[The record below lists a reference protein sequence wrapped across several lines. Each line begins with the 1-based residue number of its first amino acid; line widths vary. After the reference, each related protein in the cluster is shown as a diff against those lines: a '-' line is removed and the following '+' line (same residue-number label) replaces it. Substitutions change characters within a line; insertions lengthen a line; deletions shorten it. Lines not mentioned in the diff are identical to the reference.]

1 MTNSNNDTSSADPT
15 HSELTTIDK
24 LRGIRWAIASNTAN
38 TVFVQFTYFGSVF
51 ILFLNELGL
60 SKTDI
65 GFIMSFTPFAGL
77 IALFIAPRVARF
89 GFKRTFL
96 TFYSIRKTIT
106 FGLLFTPFIFTQY
119 GSQLTF
125 FYIAAIVGIFSI
137 ARAVAEQGR
146 FPWVQEYVPST
157 MQGKFSATNNIFSTI
172 AGFLAVT
179 IAGTVLEYFSGGLN
193 GYMWLIAVG
202 IGFGFLSI
210 WLMSFVPG
218 GATIIHKEGSERP
231 KRDLGSALNDSN
243 FKRYLLG
250 AGLIVVAAQPLN
262 SFVPLYMQEQIG
274 LSAGSIVYLQSG
286 TLIGA
291 MLTSFVWGWASD
303 RYGGRPV
310 MLLGI
315 ILTILLPILW
325 LALPMLS
332 GNKAYAAMIIAFL
345 QGVAAMGW
353 GIGSVRLLFVGM
365 VPPDKKGD
373 YMALYHAFIGF
384 MGGISQLFG
393 GRILDASQSIS
404 GSFIGVELNP
414 FLPIFIMGL
423 ILPIIALFL
432 MARLQID
439 ETLTMGQFLGIFYR
453 GNPFLAVTSMI
464 RYNFTTDEE
473 STIRNTERLGR
484 ARSVLTVDELLKALQ
499 DPRFNVRFEAILATS
514 RMNPEPRITNAL
526 QEILGGNTPALS
538 MIAAWALGR
547 IGDQSAIEP
556 LRIGMN
562 HNFRSIQAQSIRSL
576 GTLHD
581 QESVDKLRTLL
592 TTSRVEDQDAD
603 VGLHM
608 AYASSLGKM
617 RDVESVPSMLRF
629 LQKTSDD
636 SIQLELALA
645 LARIVDDESY
655 FIQFHRHYLDD
666 PGTSL
671 AQAITTFSKQ
681 APMFANCT
689 TDYATNVENCINT
702 FARNDINSG
711 AKMLANIINN
721 IRTRPIDRTSDTIL
735 AACAEQLTINGA
747 NRPEYLILALQTM
760 NAEIQK

>member
-1 MTNSNNDTSSADPT
+1 MNATLDEQNQND
-15 HSELTTIDK
+15 LTTIDK

-38 TVFVQFTYFGSVF
+38 TIFVQFTYFGSVF

-96 TFYSIRKTIT
+96 TFYSIRKVITI
-106 FGLLFTPFIFTQY
+106 GLLFTPAIYLRY

-125 FYIAAIVGIFSI
+125 FYIAAIVSTFSI

-179 IAGTVLEYFSGGLN
+179 IAGSVLEYFSGGLS

-202 IGFGFLSI
+202 IGFGVLSV

-218 GATIIHKEGSERP
+218 GAPIIHNEENERP
-231 KRDLGSALNDSN
+231 KRDLGAALNDSN

-250 AGLIVVAAQPLN
+250 AGLIVVATQPLT
-262 SFVPLYMQEQIG
+262 SFVPLYMREQIG

-286 TLIGA
+286 TLIGS

-310 MLLGI
+310 MLLGV
-315 ILTILLPILW
+315 ILTITLPIFW
-325 LALPMLS
+325 LALPMFA
-332 GNKAYAAMIIAFL
+332 GNKAYPAMAIAFL

-393 GRILDASQSIS
+393 GRILDASQNIS
-404 GSFIGVELNP
+404 GSFMGVELNP
-414 FLPIFIMGL
+414 FLPIFAIGL
-423 ILPIIALFL
+423 LLPLIALFL

-464 RYNFTTDEE
+464 RNSFATDEE
-473 STIRNTERLGR
+473 STIRITERLGR
-484 ARSVLTVDELLKALQ
+484 SRSMLTVEELLKALQ
-499 DPRFNVRFEAILATS
+499 DPRFNVRFEAIIATS
-514 RMNPEPRITNAL
+514 RMDPEPHLIAAL
-526 QEILGGNTPALS
+526 QQILNGNTPALS
-538 MIAAWALGR
+538 VVAAWALGR
-547 IGDQSAIEP
+547 IGDESAIEP
-556 LRIGMN
+556 LRDGM
-562 HNFRSIQAQSIRSL
+562 HNQFRSIQAQSVRSL
-576 GTLHD
+576 GTLGD
-581 QESVDKLRTLL
+581 RDSVEELRTLL
-592 TTSRVEDQDAD
+592 ATSRVEDQNAD

-608 AYASSLGKM
+608 AYASALGKM
-617 RDVESVPSMLRF
+617 GDSESVPAMLQF
-629 LQKTSDD
+629 LRKTEDK

-645 LARIVDDESY
+645 IARIADDESY
-655 FIQFHRHYLDD
+655 FIQLHRHYLDD
-666 PGTSL
+666 PGTTL
-671 AQAITTFSKQ
+671 AQAIVTFNKQ

-689 TDYATNVENCINT
+689 PDYGQNSKECIDL
-702 FARNDINSG
+702 FAHNRIHAG
-711 AKMLANIINN
+711 AKALAEMINN
-721 IRTRPIDRTSDTIL
+721 IRTRPIDPINDTIL
-735 AACAEQLTINGA
+735 AECADHLATLGA
-747 NRPEYLILALQTM
+747 KRPEYLILALQTM
-760 NAEIQK
+760 NAEIRK